1 MRLDAIGFGS
11 LNLDEFW
18 EVSAEFLSSHG
29 LRPGEEYVRDIDW
42 FEEVYPELKALGNL
56 KAVDPGGS
64 AANMVAAL
72 FKMGF
77 ETGFYGATGKDD
89 LERMRPE
96 ELGKPENLRI
106 TTSEF
111 PAGRCLA
118 LIDSQ
123 DPDRDRAL
131 VILPN
136 ANDIAG
142 SDKMDLEYFA
152 ATKWVHLTSFVSEK
166 PLKAQINLVKSLP
179 VEVGISFDPGV
190 IYSAVGIDI
199 LQPILIRTDV
209 LFTTREEIMAL
220 TGQSIAEQGAT
231 DLLAMGTKTIV
242 LKLSTEGLMAF
253 QRDKSWFQAAVPP
266 AAVKDRT
273 GAGDAAAAGFI
284 AGKLKLLPF
293 DACLELA
300 AAAASK
306 SIEGYG
312 RSMYPDRNFLENF
325 VAKWQS

>member
-1 MRLDAIGFGS
+1 VRLDAIGFGS

-29 LRPGEEYVRDIDW
+29 LRPGEEYIRDIDW

-96 ELGKPENLRI
+96 ELGKPETLRR

-142 SDKMDLEYFA
+142 SDKMDLECFA
-152 ATKWVHLTSFVSEK
+152 AAKWVHLTSFVSEK

-220 TGQSIAEQGAT
+220 TGQSIAEQGAA

-242 LKLSTEGLMAF
+242 LKLSTEGLMGF
-253 QRDKSWFQAAVPP
+253 QRDKSWFQTAVPP

-273 GAGDAAAAGFI
+273 GAGDVAAAGFI
-284 AGKLKLLPF
+284 AGKLKSLPF

-300 AAAASK
+300 AAGASK

-312 RSMYPDRNFLENF
+312 RSTYPDRNFLENF
-325 VAKWQS
+325 VAKWQG